1 MPKTVAGDK
10 EKKKG
15 KTQQAQHLAAFY
27 TPKPVGGGGGRGT
40 EGYREYDRLALNTK

>member
-27 TPKPVGGGGGRGT
+27 TPKPGGGGRGT

>member
-10 EKKKG
+10 EKKG

-27 TPKPVGGGGGRGT
+27 TPKPGVG
-40 EGYREYDRLALNTK
+40 EGN

>member
-27 TPKPVGGGGGRGT
+27 TPKPVGGGG
-40 EGYREYDRLALNTK
+40 EGGELRDTGNTTVSH

>member
-27 TPKPVGGGGGRGT
+27 TPKPVGGGGG
-40 EGYREYDRLALNTK
+40 EGGELRDTGNTTVSH